1 MERIKKRKRRE
12 ADWREV
18 RRWTGVEPLMR
29 GSESVA
35 RMRW

>member
-1 MERIKKRKRRE
+1 MEKIKKRKRRE

-29 GSESVA
+29 GSESTA